1 MAYHFESLPQLVNLR
16 GKLPH
21 DGWQPTNSK
30 YSKTDIAVHH
40 SLTDQGDA
48 YSFSRYHVYTNGW
61 PEIAYHFVILKDG
74 TIQWCHGLQVISYHV
89 GNSNSFAV
97 GVCLVG
103 DFRDTEPTKEQK
115 RSLRE
120 LHAQLKRDMPNY
132 KRTRGHDE
140 FPGYAWKPC
149 PEFDYEAVLN
159 GKAPEY
165 GTATGGKATR
175 TLGRGDKGL
184 DVRRLQK
191 KLIEAGYEMDGHGAD
206 SSYGPAT
213 EKAVK
218 AFQRDQKL
226 DVDGLVGPK
235 TRAKLS
241 ALLLNKAE
249 ADKPEKTEKSKEDE
263 TVAFNDVYKNKW
275 YADELKEAKEEGIAK
290 GQPNGDFN
298 PEEAVTRA
306 EAAVFALRAYKK
318 AKD

>member
-1 MAYHFESLPQLVNLR
+1 M
-16 GKLPH
+16 
-21 DGWQPTNSK
+21 
-30 YSKTDIAVHH
+30 
-40 SLTDQGDA
+40 
-48 YSFSRYHVYTNGW
+48 
-61 PEIAYHFVILKDG
+61 ILKDG

-159 GKAPEY
+159 GKGPEY

-191 KLIEAGYEMDGHGAD
+191 KLIEVGYEMGGHGAD
-206 SSYGPAT
+206 SSFGPAT
-213 EKAVK
+213 EEAVK
-218 AFQRDQKL
+218 KFQRDQKL
-226 DVDGLVGPK
+226 DDDGLVGSK

-249 ADKPEKTEKSKEDE
+249 ADKPGKTEKSKEDE

-290 GQPNGDFN
+290 GQPNGDFK
-298 PEEAVTRA
+298 PDEPVTRA

-318 AKD
+318 ANK